1 MNQSSISTKRL
12 VWADCLKAFLI
23 MIVVLDHAIQYAEKD
38 ACFYNHFWNI
48 TSSFYL
54 PAFMAVS
61 GWLSYRGE
69 KKKTNLIKL
78 ISRRFQQLLIP
89 FFIWATLKLLRW
101 SSITLIWETLKVPDG
116 SFWFLW
122 TLFFIFLIFQVSK
135 FFGEITKISEDI
147 MLLLSTILL
156 ILVMVLF
163 EVRVYGFQFIAYY
176 YIYYVLGYYFHKYPI
191 LLHKNLYLNIFL
203 FLLWVVFG
211 WNWNM
216 HELPS
221 WMPTIPY
228 IPNTLLQY
236 TYRGV
241 TAVSIIYVI
250 FNVFPVLFKKQNNYT
265 EILSK
270 IGSLTL
276 GIYVVHLMVMK
287 ELSPV
292 VELLLPKMNTILL
305 EIITFIVAFIISWSI
320 VIILSKNKWTARYL
334 FGKI

>member
-61 GWLSYRGE
+61 GWLSYREE
-69 KKKTNLIKL
+69 KKKISIIQLL
-78 ISRRFQQLLIP
+78 SRRFQQLLIP
-89 FFIWATLKLLRW
+89 FFIWAILKLLRW

-122 TLFFIFLIFQVSK
+122 TLFFIFLIFAVSQ
-135 FFGEITKISEDI
+135 FLAEIIKIKEDVI
-147 MLLLSTILL
+147 LILSAIYL

-163 EVRVYGFQFIAYY
+163 EVRVFGFQFIAYY
-176 YIYYVLGYYFHKYPI
+176 YIYYVMGYYLHKYPI
-191 LLHKNLYLNIFL
+191 LLQDNLYINILL
-203 FLLWVVFG
+203 FLLWAVLG
-211 WNWNM
+211 WSWNM

-221 WMPTIPY
+221 WMPTFPY
-228 IPNTLLQY
+228 IPDTLLQY
-236 TYRGV
+236 SYRGV

-250 FNVFPVLFKKQNNYT
+250 FNLFPILFKKHNKYT
-265 EILSK
+265 DILSK
-270 IGSLTL
+270 IGFLTL

-292 VELLLPKMNTILL
+292 VELLLPKMNILLL
-305 EIITFIVAFIISWSI
+305 EIITFVVVFLITWGL
-320 VIILSKNKWTARYL
+320 VIILSLNRWTARYL
-334 FGKI
+334 LGKI